1 MYFPYL
7 RGRQYELLSLLDLV
21 NKGLLGNYVVPI
33 VEPVSLS
40 PTLVNVIEAFIKASR
55 PLIVIRNPGVGAFEV
70 DMQSAKV
77 EERSGSYKQRFLTSI
92 DNPQVWKALIMKEG
106 AVNWLSEWLEKG
118 IKKSEIVIINESRD
132 HFSDFETFFGTESPR
147 YVLIPDEGFFR
158 RKILIKRILFD
169 DKFEKKYRN
178 ADYLQKD
185 DEFFSEDHLI
195 YQDDNYEGFS
205 DFSIVGNEYTDS
217 GFAPYAVAIHLV
229 YFDENR
235 ILRVHHFVSD
245 TNEDISDPAKKFFE
259 AVTKLASWYRAN
271 KEKFHIKET
280 EGLKGFLRCFED
292 RSYPGLGTVKKWSL
306 MHHFEIMADYLVE
319 SRKN

>member
-21 NKGLLGNYVVPI
+21 NKGLLGKYVIPI
-33 VEPVSLS
+33 IEPVSLS

-55 PLIVIRNPGVGAFEV
+55 PLVVIRNPGVGAFEN
-70 DMQSAKV
+70 DMNSAKV
-77 EERSGSYKQRFLTSI
+77 EERSGGYKQRFLTSF
-92 DNPQVWKALIMKEG
+92 DDQQVWKALIMKDG
-106 AVNWLSEWLEKG
+106 AANWLTEWLNKG
-118 IKKSEIVIINESRD
+118 IQKSEIVIVNESRD
-132 HFSDFETFFGTESPR
+132 HFSDFETFFNRESPR

-158 RKILIKRILFD
+158 RKVHTKRVLFD

-217 GFAPYAVAIHLV
+217 GFAPYAVAIHIV
-229 YFDENR
+229 YFDENNV
-235 ILRVHHFVSD
+235 LRVHHFVSD

-259 AVTKLASWYRAN
+259 AVSKLANWYEVN
-271 KEKFHIKET
+271 KVKLHIKKT
-280 EGLKGFLRCFED
+280 EGLKGFLKCFAE

-306 MHHFEIMADYLVE
+306 MHHFEIMADYLTQN
-319 SRKN
+319 K